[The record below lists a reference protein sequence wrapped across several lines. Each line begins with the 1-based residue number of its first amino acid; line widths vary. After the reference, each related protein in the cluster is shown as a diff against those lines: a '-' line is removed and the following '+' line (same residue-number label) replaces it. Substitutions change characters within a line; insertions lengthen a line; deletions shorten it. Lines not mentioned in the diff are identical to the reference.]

1 MFDNK
6 KWAERIRM
14 TTLKAGL
21 TGDLKDMQAAM
32 VVQGEAMGAAMDAIS
47 EALGGTVAEE
57 TLPPQVA
64 ALQRFANMLID
75 IAASKGHSREETQE
89 MADLISQ
96 GTELTWTAT
105 EERL

>member
-6 KWAERIRM
+6 KWAEKIRM
-14 TTLKAGL
+14 ATLEAGL

-32 VVQGEAMGAAMDAIS
+32 AVQGEAMRAAMEAIS
-47 EALGGTVAEE
+47 EALGGTVSEE

-75 IAASKGHSREETQE
+75 IAASQGHSREETQE

-96 GTELTWTAT
+96 GTELTWTAQ